1 MENCHHISTK
11 KPIGTDV
18 GAVYTCPMHLEIE
31 KIGPGDCPI
40 CGMALELKHNVAG
53 EDDRTEYHDM
63 LRRFVICSILAFPI
77 LFAVMSEHLIGF
89 PISDYIT
96 PQHNIWMQFALAT
109 PVMLWG
115 AFPFFQKA
123 WRSVLTMNLNMFTL
137 IAMGTG
143 VAYIYSVI
151 ATFLPQ
157 QFPESIL
164 NSAGFI
170 DVYFEAAAVIIA
182 LVLLGQVM
190 ELRARSHTNGAI
202 RALLNLSPKTAR
214 LVKKDGSEED
224 VPLDQIKSGDILRV
238 RPGEAIPVDGVITDG
253 KSIIDESMITGESM
267 PVVKQM
273 ADKVTGGTFNQ
284 TSSFLMEAHHVGA
297 DTVLSQIVHMVAQ
310 AQRTRA
316 PIQKMADMVAAYFV
330 PIVVITSILTAIIW
344 SVFGPEPKIAYA
356 IVNAVAVLIIACP
369 CALGLATPMSIMV
382 GVGKGASNGVLIKD
396 AQSLEQLEK
405 IDTLIVDKTG
415 TLTLGQPTLK
425 HVIASKDFKEN
436 TVLKMAAT
444 LEKGS
449 EHPLAKAI
457 LEGAKKRSIKLSKVT
472 NFESITGKGI
482 TGLVDKTH
490 IAFGNEKLMSD
501 LKVKLKNGVL
511 NNVDEYHRNAET
523 VMYLAIGNKLAG
535 LISVSDPIKETT
547 PEALQQLRSNGINV
561 IMLTGDNKDTAKAVA
576 QKLGIDNYEA
586 GVLPDRKIEVVKQ
599 LQKEGHKV
607 AMAGDGI
614 NDAPALAQA
623 DVGIAMGTGADIAME
638 SAKVTLVKG
647 DLTGISR
654 ARNLSRATM
663 KNIRQ
668 NLFFAFAYNIIG
680 VPVAAGLLYPFY
692 GILLSPIIASVAMTF
707 SSVSVILNAL
717 RLRGM
722 KL

>member
-668 NLFFAFAYNIIG
+668 NLFFAFAYNIVG
-680 VPVAAGLLYPFY
+680 VPIAAGVLYPFY
-692 GILLSPIIASVAMTF
+692 GLLLSPIIASIAMTL
-707 SSVSVILNAL
+707 SSLSVILNAL

>member
-717 RLRGM
+717 RFRGM